1 MPTKIFKNSS
11 DVFPKFFQ
19 ANLNNTIETSAFS
32 KQLKYAHV
40 KPVFKEDCRTDNKN
54 YRLISVLLM
63 YLKIM

>member
-11 DVFPKFFQ
+11 DVFQ

-63 YLKIM
+63 Y